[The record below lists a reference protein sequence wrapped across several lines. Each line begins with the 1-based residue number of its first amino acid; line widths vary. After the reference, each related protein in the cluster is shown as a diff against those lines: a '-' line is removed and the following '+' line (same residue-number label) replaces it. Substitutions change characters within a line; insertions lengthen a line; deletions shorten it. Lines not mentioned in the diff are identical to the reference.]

1 MPLSKLKFMPG
12 INRDISNLSNMGSW
26 YDGDKIRFRGGY
38 PEKIGGWKVATF
50 DQYVGEATAMHV
62 YRTDDG
68 SEIAGLGTTKKVYIR
83 SGTSLYD
90 ITPIRATFT
99 SPATDNCISTVNTST
114 TVTITIVGHGATT
127 GDYVTFS
134 GATTVGGIDVDGE
147 YEIVTVPTADTFTIT
162 HSTAA
167 TATASGGGTSII
179 AAFQINIGA
188 GTSTY
193 GYGFG
198 AGVWSRGTWGS
209 GATVPIYNPSRQ
221 IFMDDFN
228 NDLIFN
234 VGNGNIYYWVYSA
247 GFSNRAVLM
256 NSLSGS
262 IAVPEQ
268 VGNLLFAP
276 SGHLLALDCT
286 AYNETTTAGQTI
298 SSITRSGTTATVTT
312 TTNHG
317 LATRDW
323 VTMSNQ
329 QPKGYVGNYQ
339 ITVTSDTTFTY
350 TMAYDPGSNA
360 TTVGTYVY
368 NDYSGGAKDKLL
380 IRWADVNADIGPKPE
395 YWKPEVANT
404 AGFLRVKEGN
414 EIIAAI
420 NARQETLVWTNTAI
434 NTLQFLGTAEVFGL
448 QLLSN
453 SVSIAG
459 PNAVTTVNN
468 VVYWMGTDNFYIY
481 DGRVNVLRCNLR
493 RYVFDDINKD
503 QLSIVY
509 AGVNKEFSE
518 IIWFYTSEASTIGI
532 NRYVIYNYQDD
543 IWYYGQLTRN
553 TWVDAGINEYP
564 LATYNGYIYEH
575 ENGHDD
581 GQPGTT
587 PSNPITAY
595 IQSSFMDINEGENF
609 MLTRRVIPDVDFTE
623 SDTVTATGTALIPE
637 VTMTV
642 GVSKFPGA
650 ATAFTAAN
658 GASLAKDVVTV
669 SGNINQYTN
678 QVFVRARGR
687 QMNFKIESDTL
698 GTQWQYGTTRVDA
711 RPNGRRG

>member
-12 INRDISNLSNMGSW
+12 INRDVSNLSNMGSW

-50 DQYVGEATAMHV
+50 DRYVGDATSMHV
-62 YRTDDG
+62 YRTDAG
-68 SEIAGLGTTKKVYIR
+68 AEIAGLGTTKKIYIR

-99 SPATDNCISTVNTST
+99 SPATDNCISTVDTST
-114 TVTITIVGHGATT
+114 TVTITIAAHGAIV

-134 GATTVGGIDVDGE
+134 GVLSVGGIIITGE
-147 YEIVTVPTADTFTIT
+147 YEIQSVPSVNTFTIT
-162 HSTAA
+162 HSLPA
-167 TATASGGGTSII
+167 TATASGGGTGIT
-179 AAFQINIGA
+179 ATFQINIGA
-188 GTSTY
+188 GASTF
-193 GYGFG
+193 GYGWG

-209 GATVPIYNPSRQ
+209 GSTIPIYNPSRQ

-234 VGNGNIYYWVYSA
+234 VGDGNIYYWVYDNL
-247 GFSNRAVLM
+247 FSNRAVLM
-256 NSLSGS
+256 GSLSGS

-268 VGNLLFAP
+268 VGNILFAP

-286 AYNETTTAGQTI
+286 AYNETATAGEVI
-298 SSITRSGTTATVTT
+298 SSITRVGTTATVTT
-312 TTNHG
+312 ASNHG

-414 EIIAAI
+414 EIVSAI

-434 NTLQFLGTAEVFGL
+434 HTLQFLGTAEVFGL

-503 QLSIVY
+503 QLSIVH

-518 IIWFYTSEASTIGI
+518 IIWFYTSEASTSGI

-543 IWYYGQLTRN
+543 IWYYGQLTRY

-564 LATYNGYIYEH
+564 LATYNGYVYEH

-581 GQPGTT
+581 GQPAGV
-587 PSNPITAY
+587 PSVPINAY

-623 SDTVTATGTALIPE
+623 SDATVTPE
-637 VTMTV
+637 VTMTI
-642 GVSKFPGA
+642 GVTKFPGA
-650 ATAFTAAN
+650 TTAYTATDGT
-658 GASLAKDVVTV
+658 SLAKDVVTTA
-669 SGNINQYTN
+669 SGTISPYTN
-678 QVFVRARGR
+678 QVYVRARGR